1 MPNEKSEIILYHTDD
16 LQTQIEVRVE
26 EESVWLT
33 QAQMVT
39 LFDTTKQN
47 VSLHINNIF
56 KERELEKL
64 ATVKYSLIVQK
75 EGNRLVQR
83 KIEIYNLDVIISVGY
98 RVKSQRGTQFR
109 IWANRVL
116 KDYLLKGYA
125 VNQRFMNIEN
135 RLTEHE
141 KALQKHE
148 EKIEFFVRTALPPVE
163 GIFFDGQIY
172 DAFHFVEN
180 LIKSAKKSIILIDN
194 YVDDSVLKM
203 MSDKGKNVKVKIY
216 TQQISQALELAQ
228 QRFNEQYGNLAIT
241 AFSFS
246 HDRFLIIDETTIY
259 LIGASLKDLG
269 KKWFG
274 FAKLDSAS
282 LPELLN
288 RLPK

>member
-1 MPNEKSEIILYHTDD
+1 MKDERSEIVLYRTDD

-33 QAQMVT
+33 QAQLGE
-39 LFDTTKQN
+39 LFQTNRTSILRHIKNIYQTK
-47 VSLHINNIF
+47 
-56 KERELEKL
+56 ELDEL
-64 ATVKYSLIVQK
+64 ATCAKIAQVRQ
-75 EGNRLVQR
+75 EGRRIITRQ
-83 KIEIYNLDVIISVGY
+83 IPYYNLDVIISVGY
-98 RVKSQRGTQFR
+98 RVNSIRGTQFR

-125 VNQRFMNIEN
+125 VNQRFMNIEKQ
-135 RLTEHE
+135 LTEHE
-141 KALQKHE
+141 KVLQKHE
-148 EKIEFFVRTALPPVE
+148 EQIEFFVRTALPPVE

-172 DAFHFVEN
+172 DAFHFVGD

-203 MSDKGKNVKVKIY
+203 MSDKEQQVQVHIY
-216 TQQISQALELAQ
+216 TKQVSQALELAQ
-228 QRFNEQYGNLAIT
+228 QRFNEQYGNLT
-241 AFSFS
+241 VMSFSFS
-246 HDRFLIIDETTIY
+246 HDRFLIIDKETIY

-282 LPELLN
+282 LPDLLK
-288 RLPK
+288 RLP